1 MKVWNSSQTVLF
13 LRSTITTGNE
23 RISFCQYWPLVLE
36 DRNDFLPSR
45 TTISPSHVASKS
57 MQMKYR
63 KGLVVG
69 VEEKIAFSFG
79 LEARGCLEVSG
90 WLFFSV
96 IFVEFG
102 DFSGLL
108 VSEFIERFSIFSVSV
123 IS

>member
-23 RISFCQYWPLVLE
+23 RISFCQYWLLVLE

-45 TTISPSHVASKS
+45 TTILPSQIASKS

-79 LEARGCLEVSG
+79 LAVRGFTENSG
-90 WLFFSV
+90 WLIFSV